1 MTALEPATLETN
13 LTRVEEDIRRFWQWY
28 RIAET
33 ADALRRGAASYRLI
47 QQPIEVARCRWVD
60 QVTLLVTADLLTRYQ
75 TMRGRDVVRAVGWSC
90 HGLSVEQV
98 VEEAL
103 QKEAGPYDL
112 ERFNA
117 ECRKVVAD
125 SLERATAWAERL
137 GVWLAPA
144 STYTTLEAQSVGAVW
159 AGVRRLWDMGRLQ
172 QVEAVTP
179 VCPRCGALLHVSQ
192 AARHTTEVQASAAWV
207 RLPWDGEADTY
218 FLAWTEAPWM
228 LIGLVA
234 LAVHPGAGY
243 LVVEK
248 REHPDLPPMRFVVA
262 ESAAERMFQENCR
275 TIRRLSGK
283 ALRGMRYRPLFTFV
297 PSDQSP
303 CRVVLSADVPLERGT
318 GIWPVTPAFDALSH
332 AIARQHHLSVPKL
345 LDDWGTLSSSTAPWQ
360 GLVPMDAEP
369 LLLEDLRGRGLVVQ
383 EQPVKRTQ
391 RYCPNCGER
400 LLPLARALWQI
411 RTDGGP
417 WVIGR
422 DRPWGVPLPIW
433 VCNTCGKQVC
443 VAGLDD
449 LAHRTG
455 QQVSDVEPHRPSV
468 DRMTFPCDE
477 CVGTMLRIS
486 EVSDV
491 AFETVLNALARS
503 EEPGPAE
510 LAVGFNTKAGWLDL
524 LQSMAGLMEGAPASN
539 QSLALVNSQNDSSW
553 DLTRPFL
560 SDAVRWA
567 SVTGSTPD
575 LVERDLLQPLWRVAL
590 ALSASQ
596 TGDAADH
603 GESELLHRWLRAR
616 IAKAVGVVTDGLDSR
631 DLAQAVAELTCLL
644 DDVVRL
650 YLAYQPE
657 GAGDV
662 LDTLSRLLAPFV
674 PHLAEAMHRLTT
686 LRAGDSVL
694 LARWPMAE
702 AGRVDD
708 GILAQLAGVGLLA
721 ELGETARR
729 HSGIEPQRRLPKGI
743 VGRLVQPS
751 PHLAT
756 SSLEGLL
763 ARALNV
769 NQVEVVEGLPFS
781 AVWRLALSPDSAPQR
796 SVAASDIDAS
806 LASLEADSATA
817 LVTQLRDGL
826 SVTLEV
832 TGRTVTLLREEV
844 ETSVEALPGWA
855 AAGNA
860 GWVVSLQI
868 G

>member
-1 MTALEPATLETN
+1 
-13 LTRVEEDIRRFWQWY
+13 
-28 RIAET
+28 
-33 ADALRRGAASYRLI
+33 
-47 QQPIEVARCRWVD
+47 
-60 QVTLLVTADLLTRYQ
+60 
-75 TMRGRDVVRAVGWSC
+75 
-90 HGLSVEQV
+90 
-98 VEEAL
+98 
-103 QKEAGPYDL
+103 
-112 ERFNA
+112 
-117 ECRKVVAD
+117 
-125 SLERATAWAERL
+125 
-137 GVWLAPA
+137 
-144 STYTTLEAQSVGAVW
+144 
-159 AGVRRLWDMGRLQ
+159 
-172 QVEAVTP
+172 
-179 VCPRCGALLHVSQ
+179 
-192 AARHTTEVQASAAWV
+192 
-207 RLPWDGEADTY
+207 
-218 FLAWTEAPWM
+218 
-228 LIGLVA
+228 
-234 LAVHPGAGY
+234 
-243 LVVEK
+243 
-248 REHPDLPPMRFVVA
+248 
-262 ESAAERMFQENCR
+262 
-275 TIRRLSGK
+275 
-283 ALRGMRYRPLFTFV
+283 
-297 PSDQSP
+297 
-303 CRVVLSADVPLERGT
+303 
-318 GIWPVTPAFDALSH
+318 
-332 AIARQHHLSVPKL
+332 
-345 LDDWGTLSSSTAPWQ
+345 
-360 GLVPMDAEP
+360 
-369 LLLEDLRGRGLVVQ
+369 
-383 EQPVKRTQ
+383 
-391 RYCPNCGER
+391 
-400 LLPLARALWQI
+400 
-411 RTDGGP
+411 
-417 WVIGR
+417 
-422 DRPWGVPLPIW
+422 
-433 VCNTCGKQVC
+433 
-443 VAGLDD
+443 
-449 LAHRTG
+449 
-455 QQVSDVEPHRPSV
+455 
-468 DRMTFPCDE
+468 
-477 CVGTMLRIS
+477 
-486 EVSDV
+486 
-491 AFETVLNALARS
+491 
-503 EEPGPAE
+503 
-510 LAVGFNTKAGWLDL
+510 
-524 LQSMAGLMEGAPASN
+524 
-539 QSLALVNSQNDSSW
+539 
-553 DLTRPFL
+553 
-560 SDAVRWA
+560 VRWA

-596 TGDAADH
+596 TGDAAAH
-603 GESELLHRWLRAR
+603 GESGLLHRWLRAR

-674 PHLAEAMHRLTT
+674 PHLAEAMHRLTA

-729 HSGIEPQRRLPKGI
+729 HSGVEPQRRLPKGI

-769 NQVEVVEGLPFS
+769 NQVEVVQGLPFS

-817 LVTQLRDGL
+817 LVTQLRNGL